1 MPHDFSL
8 PQCTVYV
15 WYLSRTS
22 VALGGNWGPVG
33 HSSIKISNGN
43 MQNPKYEYL
52 SWWPGHFPASSGKS
66 QGVFSDAIMHALN
79 THGDRSSSDKD
90 AEHEGRKPDYRCRIT
105 AGLNFNAMC
114 NFASGVKSGWQSV
127 VPGQAVNTGGAD
139 NDAYS
144 FTAQN
149 CSHAVAYC
157 LNAGNPPIAPPLTG
171 TFSNVWTPND
181 VYAYCHKL
189 VVAIVAAHGAG
200 SALENTGS
208 GGWV

>member
-15 WYLSRTS
+15 WYLNHAS
-22 VALGGNWGPVG
+22 VAVGGNWGPVG

-52 SWWPGHFPASSGKS
+52 SWWPGHFPEKSGRGS
-66 QGVFSDAIMHALN
+66 QGVFSEAIMHVMN
-79 THGDRSSSDKD
+79 TNGYKDSSDKD
-90 AEHEGRKPDYRCRIT
+90 EDHEGRKADYRCRIT
-105 AGLNFNAMC
+105 AGLNFDAMC
-114 NFASGVKSGWQSV
+114 DFARQVKTGATSV
-127 VPGQAVNTGGAD
+127 VPGQPANQGGAS

-144 FTAQN
+144 FTKQN

-171 TFSNVWTPND
+171 WVSNVWTPNH
-181 VYAYCHKL
+181 VYDYCRKL
-189 VVAIVAAHGAG
+189 VTAITAAHGAG
-200 SALENTGS
+200 AAIQNTG
-208 GGWV
+208 GGWA